1 MAETTVKVVVR
12 CRPLLPHETDKDVKN
27 VSTIDEDGGRI
38 TISSRTHDYGNESVV
53 GGGDRHATMY
63 DRTAKP
69 LIAQLF
75 DGYNATVL
83 AYGQTGSGKTH
94 TMGTAFDE
102 AEVDGVVPRAV
113 AEIISRREKLIS
125 EGRGCLIVCSMC
137 EVYQEEVR
145 DLLMECDEEEGP
157 KALAVREAPNGGG
170 VTIAGLSEREV
181 SSIEAVVALTREG
194 TRRRMTAATN
204 MNEHSSRSHMIL
216 SFRVEVAGGEG
227 RSKTSSKLHLVDLAG
242 SERVKRTQ
250 AEGTRLQE
258 GIEINKSL
266 FMLGNVIQRLVE
278 LQSSE
283 KRKGGHVPYRD
294 STLTRLLSD
303 SLGGTAHTCMV
314 ACFSPGDVDVSETL
328 NTLRWADKASVV
340 KNVAV
345 RRAASSRWRLHETTS
360 PRRRRRGTRVHAFRS
375 RAGHPRRRGPQGRK
389 AADRRTGGTRESAG
403 DGPPPQVRRRCFTHP
418 RRNPRPAEGPD
429 EGREEPSEGHSI
441 VKEDHRHAA
450 GEERRFDQAM

>member
-38 TISSRTHDYGNESVV
+38 TISGRTHDYGNESVV

-63 DRTAKP
+63 ERTAKP

-113 AEIISRREKLIS
+113 AEIIDRRQKLIS

-145 DLLMECDEEEGP
+145 DLLMECDEDEGP

-204 MNEHSSRSHMIL
+204 MNEHSSRSHAFL
-216 SFRVEVAGGEG
+216 TLHVLRQHGEV
-227 RSKTSSKLHLVDLAG
+227 RS
-242 SERVKRTQ
+242 
-250 AEGTRLQE
+250 
-258 GIEINKSL
+258 
-266 FMLGNVIQRLVE
+266 
-278 LQSSE
+278 
-283 KRKGGHVPYRD
+283 
-294 STLTRLLSD
+294 
-303 SLGGTAHTCMV
+303 
-314 ACFSPGDVDVSETL
+314 
-328 NTLRWADKASVV
+328 
-340 KNVAV
+340 
-345 RRAASSRWRLHETTS
+345 
-360 PRRRRRGTRVHAFRS
+360 RRG
-375 RAGHPRRRGPQGRK
+375 
-389 AADRRTGGTRESAG
+389 
-403 DGPPPQVRRRCFTHP
+403 
-418 RRNPRPAEGPD
+418 
-429 EGREEPSEGHSI
+429 
-441 VKEDHRHAA
+441 
-450 GEERRFDQAM
+450 